1 MIAHGAFPPRLVCDP
16 DVGWGPN
23 GDRTATR
30 LMLIGPSHR
39 LAPSPLLIFVVE
51 LAVMG
56 SFFLGLRLG
65 RTLSNIIDAVILAA
79 MTMEAAD
86 STDLTRVGSE
96 WGPGGSTVV
105 GSTDAGPS
113 QLDIVMKS
121 RSELPFP
128 GKGGDGKMMVQY
140 LDP

>member
-1 MIAHGAFPPRLVCDP
+1 
-16 DVGWGPN
+16 
-23 GDRTATR
+23 
-30 LMLIGPSHR
+30 
-39 LAPSPLLIFVVE
+39 
-51 LAVMG
+51 
-56 SFFLGLRLG
+56 
-65 RTLSNIIDAVILAA
+65 
-79 MTMEAAD
+79 MTMEAAN
-86 STDLTRVGSE
+86 STNLKRVGSE

-121 RSELPFP
+121 RSKLPFP